1 MNLAHGLQYNQLKI
15 IRSKFTGFPVL
26 KCENISMDFK
36 GNFLSQESVCKMEI
50 ESRTGFAQRSNEIR
64 KVVEDASRMSLD
76 RHVSQFRPVGWVG
89 GRGSSAPP
97 VWKLRGPPG
106 RQKQAKTQWN

>member
-15 IRSKFTGFPVL
+15 IRSKFTVFPVL

-50 ESRTGFAQRSNEIR
+50 ESRTGFAQRSN
-64 KVVEDASRMSLD
+64 
-76 RHVSQFRPVGWVG
+76 
-89 GRGSSAPP
+89 
-97 VWKLRGPPG
+97 
-106 RQKQAKTQWN
+106 